1 MNQLGLLILLME
13 QPTLSMGKSRL
24 FGLLGEGNFFLFLY
38 MSITLM
44 HCNMF
49 GCRFPFVCIS
59 IGLTIG
65 KVPTVGVVYNPI
77 MDEVR
82 FCGSHVSSG
91 GQILFRTLND

>member
-13 QPTLSMGKSRL
+13 QPTLSMGKSCFLML
-24 FGLLGEGNFFLFLY
+24 FGEGNFFLFLY
-38 MSITLM
+38 MYISSM
-44 HCNMF
+44 YCNMF

-91 GQILFRTLND
+91 GQIPFRTLND